1 MQNRR
6 QAMTAA
12 EYKERAIRFL
22 ENFNHP
28 DPRVFEELITD
39 DFTFAMITTMKE
51 FAPVRGRAAFARIET
66 ERLNA
71 LFPDGLR
78 MKLGT
83 VICDGPHVAVQAEC
97 DTVAMNGR
105 SYVQRYHFYL
115 RFEGDLIAEGL
126 EYNDTS
132 LVREVFL
139 T

>member
-1 MQNRR
+1 
-6 QAMTAA
+6 MTAA

-28 DPRVFEELITD
+28 DQRIFEDLIIH
-39 DFTFAMITTMKE
+39 DFRFEMITTMKE
-51 FAPVRGRAAFARIET
+51 FAPVRGRAAFARTET

-83 VICDGPHVAVQAEC
+83 IICDGPHVAVQAEC
-97 DTVAMNGR
+97 DTVAANGR
-105 SYVQRYHFYL
+105 RYVQRYHFYL
-115 RFEGDLIAEGL
+115 RFEGDLIAEAL
-126 EYNDTS
+126 EYNDTN